1 MSVERKI
8 KELLNRKGDEQLN
21 EGSSEMTAP
30 MQGSSQKASFDTI
43 SMSQDK
49 PMVTNSKDTSKS
61 SMVPTAGDTTRPKQ
75 GSSMDPEMEE
85 IGATEN
91 GKNASAKAMKDS
103 TMKPK
108 DDGDQ
113 MPNMQGDSKKATY
126 TEDLEKQINS
136 IFGEDLSEEFKS
148 KATSIFEA
156 AVIARVNSEMET
168 VVEKLE
174 EQTAE
179 QLVEYKEALVEKID
193 GYLNYVVEQWMDE
206 NQLAIDNGLRS
217 EITEGFIQ
225 GLKNLFVE
233 SYIEVPEDKYDV
245 VEDLA
250 EKVEELTARLNETI
264 DENVA
269 LSHEYIELK
278 KQIVFEEVTKN
289 LASTETEKLKKL
301 VEGVDF
307 DSEELFKEKINVIK
321 ENYFP
326 KVTGRS
332 PEKTLVEET
341 GTTPVFDSGDS
352 MSKYVQAISRSV
364 KSR

>member
-1 MSVERKI
+1 MSIENKI
-8 KELLNRKGDEQLN
+8 KELLERSKGAEQLN
-21 EGSSEMTAP
+21 EEEMGAAGVSKDTSIKAANQGDVTPP
-30 MQGSSQKASFDTI
+30 MQGSSQKADYEEREEDEENQGAVVSKSTPNSPRPANSGPGAAPNYMNTADPT
-43 SMSQDK
+43 SVVNMPASSGNK
-49 PMVTNSKDTSKS
+49 PM
-61 SMVPTAGDTTRPKQ
+61 G
-75 GSSMDPEMEE
+75 EE
-85 IGATEN
+85 SQHEAPSLKEQL
-91 GKNASAKAMKDS
+91 AA
-103 TMKPK
+103 
-108 DDGDQ
+108 
-113 MPNMQGDSKKATY
+113 
-126 TEDLEKQINS
+126 
-136 IFGEDLSEEFKS
+136 IFGDDLSEDFRD

-156 AVIARVNSEMET
+156 AVIARVNSEMERVT
-168 VVEKLE
+168 EKLE
-174 EQTAE
+174 EQSQAKLEEMTE
-179 QLVEYKEALVEKID
+179 GLID
-193 GYLNYVVEQWMDE
+193 KVDSFMNYVVEQWMEE

-233 SYIEVPEDKYDV
+233 SYIEVPEDKYDL

-250 EKVEELTARLNETI
+250 EKVEELTARLNDTI

-278 KQIVFEEVTKN
+278 KQVVFEEVTKN

-326 KVTGRS
+326 KVTGKS

-341 GTTPVFDSGDS
+341 GTTPVFDSGDH